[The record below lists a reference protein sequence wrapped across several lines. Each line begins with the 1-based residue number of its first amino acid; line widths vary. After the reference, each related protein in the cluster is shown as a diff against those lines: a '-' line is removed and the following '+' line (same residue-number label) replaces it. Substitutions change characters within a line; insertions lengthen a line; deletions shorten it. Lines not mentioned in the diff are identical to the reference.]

1 MRDAIKLD
9 KQDRALLRELQQ
21 DCQISN
27 QALADRVGLS
37 ASVCWRRV
45 NALEKSGIIRRYSAI
60 IDGPATG
67 MGFQAIVYIT
77 LVRHESGA
85 LQNFISAI
93 ERREEVL
100 ECVATTGD
108 ADYHLRVICEDQQ
121 AYNRFLEEFLF
132 QIPGIANVR
141 TNLILKEIKSQGYI
155 PV

>member
-1 MRDAIKLD
+1 MVKLD
-9 KQDRALLRELQQ
+9 KQDRALLRELQR

-45 NALEKSGIIRRYSAI
+45 NALEKSGIIRRYAAI

-67 MGFQAIVYIT
+67 MGFQAIVYVT
-77 LVRHESGA
+77 LIRHESGT

-121 AYNRFLEEFLF
+121 AYNGFLEDFLF

>member
-1 MRDAIKLD
+1 MQTVKLD
-9 KQDRALLRELQQ
+9 KQDRALLKELQK

-27 QALADRVGLS
+27 QALADKVGLS

-60 IDGPATG
+60 IDGLAAG
-67 MGFQAIVYIT
+67 MGFQAIVYVT
-77 LVRHESGA
+77 LIRHEAGN
-85 LQNFISAI
+85 LQNFITAI

-132 QIPGIANVR
+132 QIPGIANVK
-141 TNLILKEIKSQGYI
+141 TNLILKEIKSQAYI